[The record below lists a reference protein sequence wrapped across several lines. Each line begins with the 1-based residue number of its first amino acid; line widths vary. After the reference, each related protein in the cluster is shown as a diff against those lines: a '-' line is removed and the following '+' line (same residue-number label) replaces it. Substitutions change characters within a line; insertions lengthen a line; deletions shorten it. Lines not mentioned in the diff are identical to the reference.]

1 MKILAING
9 SYRGRQ
15 GHTSFLLSKLS
26 KGAVF
31 AGAEFDVVNL
41 AELKINRCLSCG
53 KCNSPE
59 HHLQCV
65 FDDKDDVR
73 SVFEKMAWADIL
85 VFATPVYLFGLSS
98 LMKTFL
104 DRTYATAD
112 VFDIRLTQS
121 GLFFHHIDPSIS
133 SKPFVVLVCCDNV
146 EKEMTGNVT
155 SYFRT
160 YARFQDASQVGVLV
174 RNAGRFAGH
183 GKNPEAFRRAPN
195 LARVYE
201 AFETAGKE
209 LALLGHIKSSTEKSA
224 AQNIIPTPAVF
235 KILKHFRP
243 FKKIMVQK
251 ARQMMKYEEG
261 AV

>member
-1 MKILAING
+1 MKLLAVNG

-15 GHTSFLLSKLS
+15 GHTAFLLSKLS

-31 AGAEFDVVNL
+31 AGAEFEVVNL

-59 HHLQCV
+59 HYLKCV

-85 VFATPVYLFGLSS
+85 VFATPVYVFGLSG
-98 LMKTFL
+98 LMKIFL
-104 DRTYATAD
+104 DRLYATAD
-112 VFDIRLTQS
+112 VFDLQLTQS
-121 GLFFHHIDPSIS
+121 GLVFHHIDQAIC
-133 SKPFVVLVCCDNV
+133 SKPFAVLVCCDNV

-160 YARFQDASQVGVLV
+160 YARFNDAPQVGVLV

-183 GKNPEAFRRAPN
+183 GKDPEAFQRIPR
-195 LARVYE
+195 LAKSYE
-201 AFETAGKE
+201 AFEAAGKE
-209 LALLGHIKSSTEKSA
+209 LATIGHITSSTEKSA
-224 AQNIIPTPAVF
+224 AQNIIPMPAVF

-251 ARQMMKYEEG
+251 ARQMVKYEEG